1 MTTALATIFVFG
13 LIVFIHELGHF
24 ITAKMSGMQ
33 VDEFAIG
40 FGPAIFK
47 VQKGETLYSIPYYSS
62 WWLQSYC
69 RYESDEPLN
78 ERSFYNKPAWKK
90 FIVISAG
97 AVFNFFIGH
106 CYFLWP

>member
-1 MTTALATIFVFG
+1 MITALATIFVFG

-47 VQKGETLYSIPYYSS
+47 GSKRGNIILDSYHSS
-62 WWLQSYC
+62 WW
-69 RYESDEPLN
+69 
-78 ERSFYNKPAWKK
+78 
-90 FIVISAG
+90 I
-97 AVFNFFIGH
+97 
-106 CYFLWP
+106 

>member
-1 MTTALATIFVFG
+1 MITALATIFVFG

-47 VQKGETLYSIPYYSS
+47 VQKGETLY
-62 WWLQSYC
+62 
-69 RYESDEPLN
+69 
-78 ERSFYNKPAWKK
+78 
-90 FIVISAG
+90 
-97 AVFNFFIGH
+97 
-106 CYFLWP
+106 

>member
-47 VQKGETLYSIPYYSS
+47 VQKGDIILYSYHSS
-62 WWLQSYC
+62 WWLQPYC
-69 RYESDEPLN
+69 GHES
-78 ERSFYNKPAWKK
+78 
-90 FIVISAG
+90 
-97 AVFNFFIGH
+97 
-106 CYFLWP
+106 

>member
-1 MTTALATIFVFG
+1 MGSRKGYIIDGIGVNMTTALATIFVFG

-47 VQKGETLYSIPYYSS
+47 VQRGETFILDSYHSS
-62 WWLQSYC
+62 WWL
-69 RYESDEPLN
+69 
-78 ERSFYNKPAWKK
+78 
-90 FIVISAG
+90 
-97 AVFNFFIGH
+97 
-106 CYFLWP
+106 

>member
-40 FGPAIFK
+40 FGPAIFRYK
-47 VQKGETLYSIPYYSS
+47 KGRHYTLFVLFLLVASTV
-62 WWLQSYC
+62 LQ
-69 RYESDEPLN
+69 
-78 ERSFYNKPAWKK
+78 
-90 FIVISAG
+90 V
-97 AVFNFFIGH
+97 
-106 CYFLWP
+106 

>member
-40 FGPAIFK
+40 LVLLYLRYK
-47 VQKGETLYSIPYYSS
+47 KGRHYTLFVLFLLVASIV
-62 WWLQSYC
+62 LQ
-69 RYESDEPLN
+69 
-78 ERSFYNKPAWKK
+78 
-90 FIVISAG
+90 V
-97 AVFNFFIGH
+97 
-106 CYFLWP
+106 

>member
-1 MTTALATIFVFG
+1 MITALATIFVFG

-47 VQKGETLYSIPYYSS
+47 STKRGNFIFYSYNSS
-62 WWLQSYC
+62 W
-69 RYESDEPLN
+69 R
-78 ERSFYNKPAWKK
+78 
-90 FIVISAG
+90 I
-97 AVFNFFIGH
+97 
-106 CYFLWP
+106 

>member
-1 MTTALATIFVFG
+1 MITALATIFVFG

-47 VQKGETLYSIPYYSS
+47 VQRRGDFILDSYYSS

-69 RYESDEPLN
+69 WYES
-78 ERSFYNKPAWKK
+78 
-90 FIVISAG
+90 
-97 AVFNFFIGH
+97 
-106 CYFLWP
+106 